1 MLEELEILCHVYFG
15 MFQHIARIN
24 IHISTTSYHTH
35 STDGRKA
42 FPINH
47 GPSSPATL
55 LEDACRVV
63 RAFMDR
69 DPEEVKFTIV
79 ALTRTAAEGEEE
91 D

>member
-1 MLEELEILCHVYFG
+1 MLCHVYFG
-15 MFQHIARIN
+15 IFQHIARIN
-24 IHISTTSYHTH
+24 IFRQHLSR